1 MTAEITAL
9 LEPDR
14 PWTADEAA
22 AVAWW
27 QNLSDEARL
36 AALKAT
42 KDVHGL
48 GGVGSAQASR
58 RFGSLIVRRG
68 ADS

>member
-1 MTAEITAL
+1 MRAEITAL

-14 PWTADEAA
+14 PWMADEAA

-42 KDVHGL
+42 KTFTAWEAWEAHK
-48 GGVGSAQASR
+48 
-58 RFGSLIVRRG
+58 RRG
-68 ADS
+68 ARAA

>member
-9 LEPDR
+9 FEPDR

-27 QNLSDEARL
+27 QSLSDEARL

-42 KDVHGL
+42 KTFTAWEAWEAHK
-48 GGVGSAQASR
+48 
-58 RFGSLIVRRG
+58 RG
-68 ADS
+68 DAPAA